1 MSPTAQNR
9 GMPPAPPP
17 PTIGLGSGSL
27 FPQLTPGVRDGK
39 PLPGSQAHDPYMN
52 GSAYSDAN
60 QNAKRGRQEDPYTSS
75 RGNRPPSPIS
85 VPFLEVEKLKCQ
97 DHTHQTTA
105 GLFNLPNGLKLVLPA
120 RRLNL
125 PLRNQWLLHKHT
137 LRRYIPL

>member
-17 PTIGLGSGSL
+17 TIGLGSGLL

-52 GSAYSDAN
+52 GGAYSDAN

-75 RGNRPPSPIS
+75 RGNPAPPLYPSPFS
-85 VPFLEVEKLKCQ
+85 
-97 DHTHQTTA
+97 T
-105 GLFNLPNGLKLVLPA
+105 
-120 RRLNL
+120 
-125 PLRNQWLLHKHT
+125 
-137 LRRYIPL
+137 